1 MTTFS
6 MSRLL
11 AIARKETIQLR
22 RDRRSLLLAFLLP
35 LLLLVFF
42 GYAITLDVRDIR
54 LAVLDED
61 RSRSS
66 RELVDAM
73 VASGYFRITH
83 RLDAYRDAADVL
95 AAGHAAAVLVIPPR
109 FGSALEG
116 RRYPAVQLLVD
127 GSDANTATI
136 ALGYADAI
144 VASWG
149 ARIDPPPPG
158 FAPPV
163 SARTRV
169 WYNPELRS
177 RNQMVPALIAVIM
190 SMISALLTALT
201 IAREWERGTMEQL
214 VATPVGRAEVVLGK
228 LLPYAVIGLVDVA
241 VTALAGLLIF
251 DVPLRGSVPL
261 LALLTTL
268 FLAGALGLG
277 LFISAA
283 LRSQMLAT
291 QAAIVATYL
300 PAVLLSG
307 YIFDIASMPTVVRG
321 ITYLIP
327 ARYFVEVSRGIF
339 LKDVGLDVLWPEA
352 LAMILFASVGLG
364 LATFAFRKQV
374 AR

>member
-1 MTTFS
+1 MFS
-6 MSRLL
+6 VQRLL

-54 LAVLDED
+54 LAVLDQD
-61 RSRSS
+61 RSSRS

-73 VASGYFRITH
+73 VASGYFRISH
-83 RLDAYRDAADVL
+83 DLEHYRDAGAVL
-95 AAGHAAAVLVIPPR
+95 AAGDATAVLTIPPR
-109 FGSALEG
+109 FGSSLDGGQRPAL
-116 RRYPAVQLLVD
+116 QLLVD

-149 ARIDPPPPG
+149 ARIMPYRDG
-158 FAPPV
+158 VSPPV
-163 SARTRV
+163 TAESRV

-190 SMISALLTALT
+190 SIIAALLTALT

-214 VATPVGRAEVVLGK
+214 IATPVGRAEVVLGK
-228 LLPYAVIGLVDVA
+228 LIPYAVIGLIDVTITA
-241 VTALAGLLIF
+241 VAGMLIF
-251 DVPLRGSVPL
+251 GVPLRGSVPL
-261 LALLTTL
+261 LAVLTVL
-268 FLAGALGLG
+268 FLCGALGLG

-307 YIFDIASMPTVVRG
+307 YIFDIGSMPAFVRG
-321 ITYLIP
+321 ITYLVP
-327 ARYFVEVSRGIF
+327 ARYFVEVTRGIF
-339 LKDVGLDVLWPEA
+339 LKDVGLAVLWPEA
-352 LAMILFASVGLG
+352 LAMVLFASVGLG